1 MEFAGTK
8 VLIGPS
14 SFGAV
19 DDSPFRLL
27 VESGCTVIGNP
38 YARKLTEDE
47 LIALLADGVSGLI
60 AGVESLD
67 RTVLEQSDLRVISRC
82 GAGLSN
88 VDLEATEE
96 FGIQVFTTPD
106 APTTAV
112 AELTLGALLS
122 LLRSLPAMDR
132 RVRRREWKKTVGRQL
147 NGQAVA
153 VIGYGRIGRNV
164 GRLLTA
170 FGARVMA
177 VDPAYGGEVDGVP
190 MVSLDE
196 AISSAD
202 IITLHCSGEEEI
214 LGEQEFSSMKDGV
227 YVLNAARGSL
237 IDEDALNQALESEK
251 VRGAWMDAFL
261 IEPYEGPL
269 LNQKRVLLTP
279 HAGSYT
285 RECRLSMES
294 EAVENLFMGL
304 RRLEEGV
311 T

>member
-1 MEFAGTK
+1 MGIAGTK

-27 VESGCTVIGNP
+27 VESGCTVIDNP

-47 LIALLADGVSGLI
+47 LVTLLAGGVMGLI
-60 AGVESLD
+60 AGVESLN

-88 VDLEATEE
+88 VDLEAAEE
-96 FGIQVFTTPD
+96 LGIQVFTTPD

-132 RVRRREWKKTVGRQL
+132 RVRRREWKKTVGCQL
-147 NGQAVA
+147 KGQVVA

-177 VDPAYGGEVDGVP
+177 VDPAHVGEVDGIP
-190 MVSLDE
+190 MVSLNE

-202 IITLHCSGEEEI
+202 APNKSGR
-214 LGEQEFSSMKDGV
+214 
-227 YVLNAARGSL
+227 A
-237 IDEDALNQALESEK
+237 
-251 VRGAWMDAFL
+251 
-261 IEPYEGPL
+261 
-269 LNQKRVLLTP
+269 
-279 HAGSYT
+279 
-285 RECRLSMES
+285 
-294 EAVENLFMGL
+294 
-304 RRLEEGV
+304 
-311 T
+311 